1 MGLGLA
7 AVAVDAAED
16 VEVGREEEDNPDSM
30 DSEHP
35 CCHSRHQVV
44 AVVVIGTEAWQL
56 EYLVQT
62 GPHHQLEDILGPS
75 LEALDC

>member
-30 DSEHP
+30 DGEH
-35 CCHSRHQVV
+35 
-44 AVVVIGTEAWQL
+44 A
-56 EYLVQT
+56 
-62 GPHHQLEDILGPS
+62 
-75 LEALDC
+75 